1 MGNVALFRALHF
13 ESTTLVV
20 QSFKDMVTQGDV
32 EGTPSKRVPVP
43 EKRARLAEQR
53 KRLGGLTIKGET
65 EPSWQLID
73 ACNSIYEGGTMI
85 YIPPRKC
92 TKRDD
97 EVALG
102 SKDRGQA
109 IQVEGAVLKVGAE
122 PLKHECDTG
131 TELKLLWAFTRRAV
145 AMDNCCLLTYD
156 VQQAW
161 IQKLMDSIAA
171 PAPPGYAKVT
181 TSQVVRADHELWLP
195 IAREVPG
202 PYKVDAAGKSPLDA
216 EFEKFMYDPR
226 VTQFLLPLPKAV
238 SHAHHE
244 HQDPSR
250 TPPPP
255 TATAERPP
263 KNPKK
268 GKGKGKDK
276 PPRNLPEQFK
286 GLATRTEKGNI
297 CFALNLEGGCNN
309 QTRKV
314 PHGIRCDRGLHVCI
328 RCHMAGHS
336 LLTCRKGGA

>member
-1 MGNVALFRALHF
+1 M
-13 ESTTLVV
+13 T
-20 QSFKDMVTQGDV
+20 
-32 EGTPSKRVPVP
+32 
-43 EKRARLAEQR
+43 
-53 KRLGGLTIKGET
+53 
-65 EPSWQLID
+65 
-73 ACNSIYEGGTMI
+73 

-156 VQQAW
+156 VNRRGSRSSW
-161 IQKLMDSIAA
+161 IQSQPQPRLVMQRSPLLKWFERIMSFGSQS
-171 PAPPGYAKVT
+171 PA
-181 TSQVVRADHELWLP
+181 RC
-195 IAREVPG
+195 RG
-202 PYKVDAAGKSPLDA
+202 PTAGKSPLDA
-216 EFEKFMYDPR
+216 EFEKFTYESR

-244 HQDPSR
+244 NQDPSR

-268 GKGKGKDK
+268 GKGKGED
-276 PPRNLPEQFK
+276 LP
-286 GLATRTEKGNI
+286 ATFPSSSR
-297 CFALNLEGGCNN
+297 
-309 QTRKV
+309 V
-314 PHGIRCDRGLHVCI
+314 
-328 RCHMAGHS
+328 
-336 LLTCRKGGA
+336 